1 MEVATIDDICLESSV
16 EFSPLE
22 IRETGIS
29 PAGPFTL
36 HRPATGISKG
46 LAVLLP
52 GWSGPR
58 TGPADVLVFLASKL
72 AEHGWSALRL
82 DLPGRGDAPAN
93 ESVDLDSMIAAAAQ
107 GAQKVVPE
115 ASRRVLMG
123 ICSGG
128 NVALGAAP
136 LKSCAEFNAVV
147 AISTFPFQPART
159 AQFDRLRRWKN
170 IKRYASKAMSPST
183 WVRLFKGEINV
194 DRVAKNM
201 GATEK
206 PADGRNL
213 KDSTRDIEKEL
224 QNWKGAALFVWGG
237 GDEEAPPAR
246 AHFEKLHAA
255 GMGAPGRVVFHTVA
269 GANHNF
275 YGRGWREEMARE
287 ILGFLEKSKR

>member
-1 MEVATIDDICLESSV
+1 MESAIIDELSLETSV

-22 IRETGIS
+22 IRETGNS

-36 HRPATGISKG
+36 HRPASGTSKG

-82 DLPGRGDAPAN
+82 DLPGRGDASSN
-93 ESVDLDSMIAAAAQ
+93 QDVDLDSMITATAQ
-107 GAQKVVPE
+107 GAHAEKSKS
-115 ASRRVLMG
+115 SRRVLMG

-136 LKSCAEFNAVV
+136 LKACAEFDAVV

-170 IKRYASKAMSPST
+170 IKRYASKAISPST
-183 WVRLFKGEINV
+183 WLRLFKGEINV

-201 GATEK
+201 AATEK
-206 PADGRNL
+206 PAEGRNL
-213 KDSTRDIEKEL
+213 KDSARDIEKEL

-255 GMGAPGRVVFHTVA
+255 GMGTPGRVAFHTVP

-275 YGRGWREEMARE
+275 YGRGWREEMAGE
-287 ILGFLEKSKR
+287 ILGFLERP